1 MPKTSRKS
9 AGRARKTAKRKRPAR
24 AAAPRRSMSAV
35 RDTESHVDGCDID
48 FSEGDVTPDS
58 ELPQATGGVEV
69 VRRRRV
75 R

>member
-1 MPKTSRKS
+1 MPKTSRKPT
-9 AGRARKTAKRKRPAR
+9 GRARTAAKRKRPAR
-24 AAAPRRSMSAV
+24 AGAPRRSTSAL

-69 VRRRRV
+69 VRRRRA